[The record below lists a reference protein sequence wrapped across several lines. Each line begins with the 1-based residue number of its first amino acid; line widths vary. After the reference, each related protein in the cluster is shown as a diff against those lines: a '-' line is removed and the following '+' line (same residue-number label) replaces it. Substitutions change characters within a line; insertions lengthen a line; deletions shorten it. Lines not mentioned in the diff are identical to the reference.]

1 MTNAFQKALRQ
12 KETVTLKN
20 LVTGTNGGKQILDV
34 SIRHLSEPNAL
45 HGMVM
50 IVFTDVAGEP
60 KTKPTGKL
68 RGGNTARRTEFEQE
82 VEHAR
87 QETQSIREEMQTSQE
102 ELKSTNEELQSTDEE
117 LQSTNEEMSTSKE
130 EMQSMNE
137 ELHMVNQELQ
147 ARMDE
152 ASSTH
157 NDMRNLLNSTD
168 IAMVFL
174 DTGLCVR
181 RFNAETSKVTRLIP
195 SDVGRPISD
204 IASALL
210 YPELA
215 DDARQVLRTLIK
227 VERQIPTPD
236 GNWFAAIVLPYRT
249 LENMIDGVVI
259 TFVDITKIKQAE
271 EALRKANNEVL
282 RLAVVVRDAHDAIT
296 VQDLDGRIIA
306 WNPGAVRMYGW
317 SEAEALAMNVRD
329 RTPKGLRKEALAR
342 VIQLSRAEILEPYR
356 TQRITKDGRIV
367 EVWLTATAMV
377 NEVGQMYAVAT
388 TERTAESKTDRMME
402 TQDDQQG

>member
-1 MTNAFQKALRQ
+1 M
-12 KETVTLKN
+12 
-20 LVTGTNGGKQILDV
+20 
-34 SIRHLSEPNAL
+34 
-45 HGMVM
+45 
-50 IVFTDVAGEP
+50 
-60 KTKPTGKL
+60 
-68 RGGNTARRTEFEQE
+68 
-82 VEHAR
+82 
-87 QETQSIREEMQTSQE
+87 
-102 ELKSTNEELQSTDEE
+102 
-117 LQSTNEEMSTSKE
+117 NEEMR
-130 EMQSMNE
+130 
-137 ELHMVNQELQ
+137 MVNQELQ
-147 ARMDE
+147 TRMDE
-152 ASSTH
+152 LSSAN
-157 NDMRNLLNSTD
+157 NDMKNLLDSTD
-168 IAMVFL
+168 IATVFL

-181 RFNAETSKVTRLIP
+181 RFNTETSKVTRLIP
-195 SDVGRPISD
+195 SDVGRPIGD

-259 TFVDITKIKQAE
+259 TFVDITEIKRAE
-271 EALRKANNEVL
+271 EALRKANELL

-329 RTPKGLRKEALAR
+329 RIPKGLHKEALAK
-342 VIQLSRAEILEPYR
+342 VLELSRAEILEPYR

-377 NEVGQMYAVAT
+377 NEVGQMYAMAT